1 MSTATSRWRTCIG
14 RELSHIQRYPVR
26 GAPDGSAARNSRE
39 CAAPSGGD
47 REAAAGHCES
57 IPHERTRQRSLTLR
71 NVRAPEH
78 RSDAHPLGTR
88 ELLWRPTPR
97 TLALGGQAGA
107 TPAISRS
114 IETRRGCCVK
124 GAGGRVGVDGAGC
137 ARRSPVGSGAGFSVF
152 QMAVAASLCLWSFSR
167 LWVAVIRRHSER
179 AADLPRRWKRSIRRL
194 NLVLAN
200 TGSIIALRFA

>member
-1 MSTATSRWRTCIG
+1 MTMSTATSRWRTCIG

-114 IETRRGCCVK
+114 IETRPEQASDVSST
-124 GAGGRVGVDGAGC
+124 
-137 ARRSPVGSGAGFSVF
+137 RRSH
-152 QMAVAASLCLWSFSR
+152 VAQSTTLGGLRYRPAQLRDCLRRDAPRVRSLH
-167 LWVAVIRRHSER
+167 RRPCAI
-179 AADLPRRWKRSIRRL
+179 AA
-194 NLVLAN
+194 
-200 TGSIIALRFA
+200 